1 MLKDYAV
8 INENTIFAK
17 NRIMEVKVYLP
28 IGDENEN
35 KWAAMW
41 GEENVVFSLESVQ
54 KILDSTDDE
63 IHFNFDCDGG
73 VVSEGLAIYDAIR
86 TSGKK
91 IYCNIDGGCHSMAIV
106 MLLAAP
112 KENRSA
118 NPNCR
123 ALIHKVRMYMWE
135 EMTADEL
142 QAAAEAVR
150 QEQDSILD
158 IYADRTGTDRE
169 TLEKIMNEEKVRTAQ
184 ELLNY
189 GFISKINTYN
199 TNSKKS
205 NMKKGMKSIEDLCA
219 RARNFARTTKNRLEG
234 KTTNYDHTDA
244 DGNVLFSTEVED
256 DTLEVGMAASPDG
269 TFELPDGRTIVIAE
283 GVITEIMDGENQSLE
298 NLQAENQQLRNDLAE
313 ATEIIEELQSQLSSN
328 YKPANNKR
336 VVEPRQS
343 PQQRTVE
350 DIKNE
355 MKQRRE
361 KKGGK

>member
-1 MLKDYAV
+1 MD
-8 INENTIFAK
+8 
-17 NRIMEVKVYLP
+17 VKVYLP

-54 KILDSTDDE
+54 RILDSSDDE
-63 IHFNFDCDGG
+63 IRFNFDCDGG

-86 TSGKK
+86 TSGKR

-123 ALIHKVRMYMWE
+123 ALIHKVRMCMFD

-142 QAAAEAVR
+142 QAAADEVR
-150 QEQDSILD
+150 QEEDAILN
-158 IYADRTGTDRE
+158 IYTERTGTDRE
-169 TLEKIMNEEKVRTAQ
+169 TLEQLMNEEKVRTAQ

-199 TNSKKS
+199 TNSKKTK
-205 NMKKGMKSIEDLCA
+205 MKQRKTGVSDLLN
-219 RARNFARTTKNRLEG
+219 RSKNFMRKAKNVLEG

-269 TFELPDGRTIVIAE
+269 TFELPDGRTIVIAD
-283 GVITEIMDGENQSLE
+283 GVITEIMDGENSDTE
-298 NLQAENQQLRNDLAE
+298 NLQTENEELRNQLEE
-313 ATEIIEELQSQLSSN
+313 AMNLIEELQSQLSSN
-328 YKPANNKR
+328 YKPANNRR
-336 VVEPRQS
+336 VVEPRQA
-343 PQQRTVE
+343 PNQRTVE

>member
-1 MLKDYAV
+1 MD
-8 INENTIFAK
+8 
-17 NRIMEVKVYLP
+17 VKVYLP

-41 GEENVVFSLESVQ
+41 GEEQVVFSLENVQ
-54 KILDSTDDE
+54 RILDSVDDE

-73 VVSEGLAIYDAIR
+73 MVSEGLAIYDAIR

-91 IYCNIDGGCHSMAIV
+91 IFCNIDGGCHSMAIV

-112 KENRSA
+112 RENRSA

-123 ALIHKVRMYMWE
+123 ALIHKVRMCMWD
-135 EMTADEL
+135 EMTAEEL
-142 QAAAEAVR
+142 QAAADAVR

-169 TLEKIMNEEKVRTAQ
+169 TLEQLMNEEKVRTAQ

-189 GFISKINTYN
+189 GFISKINNYN
-199 TNSKKS
+199 TNLKRE
-205 NMKKGMKSIEDLCA
+205 NMKKGRTSIEDLRM
-219 RARNFARTTKNRLEG
+219 RARNFVRTTKNRLEG

-256 DTLEVGMAASPDG
+256 DTLEVGMTASPDG
-269 TFELPDGRTIVIAE
+269 TFELPDGRTVIISD
-283 GVITEIMDGENQSLE
+283 GVITEIMDGSNNELE
-298 NLQAENQQLRNDLAE
+298 NLRAENEDLRNQLQE
-313 ATEIIEELQSQLSSN
+313 ATEIIEEMQSQLSSN
-328 YKPANNKR
+328 YKPASNKR
-336 VVEPRQS
+336 IVEPRQI
-343 PQQRTVE
+343 PQKKTVE

-355 MKQRRE
+355 MKQRRM
-361 KKGGK
+361 KGGK